1 VINFKLKELLM
12 GPKISI
18 CIPAYNRPELLPE
31 LLDSILSQDY
41 DSYNIVICED
51 DSPKR
56 SEIRDVASQYIDRYP
71 GLIQYYEN
79 ESNLGF
85 DSNVRRLFEKAD
97 GEFCLF
103 MGNDDLMCPRALS
116 TVAAALDR
124 YPNLGVVMRSY
135 ASFEGSPENIKQ
147 IHRYFA
153 TERFFPAGRE
163 TIVTF
168 YRRSVVLPG
177 VTIHRESALQY
188 GTDRFDGTA
197 LYQVYLV
204 ANILADKNGVFLP
217 EILAL
222 NRHGSIPEL
231 GNSPKERAR
240 FVPTEQTPRSSVN
253 FVAGMLEIAKY
264 IEENRGIKVYEKILQ
279 DIGNYSYP
287 ILSIQAKG
295 SLPVFLRYSY
305 KLAQLGFWKNAKF
318 YLYVLSL
325 LLLGPKRMDHL
336 ISLIKDKL
344 GFTPVFGRI
353 YTGRAH

>member
-1 VINFKLKELLM
+1 M
-12 GPKISI
+12 APKISV
-18 CIPAYNRPELLPE
+18 CIPAYNRPELLPP
-31 LLDSILSQDY
+31 LLDSIVSQDY

-51 DSPKR
+51 NSPKR
-56 SEIRDVASQYIDRYP
+56 REIHKVASQYIDRHP

-79 ESNLGF
+79 EENLGF
-85 DSNVRRLFEKAD
+85 DGNVRRLFEKAD

-103 MGNDDLMCPRALS
+103 MGNDDLMCPKALS
-116 TVAAALDR
+116 ILAAALER
-124 YPNLGVVMRSY
+124 YHHVGVVMRSY
-135 ASFEGSPENIKQ
+135 ASFEGSPDNIKQ

-153 TERFFPAGRE
+153 TERFFPAGPE

-168 YRRSVVLPG
+168 YRRLVVLPG

-188 GTDRFDGTA
+188 DTDQFDGTA

-204 ANILADKNGVFLP
+204 ANILADKNGLFLP

-222 NRHGSIPEL
+222 NRHGGIPDL

-240 FVPTEQTPRSSVN
+240 FVPTEQTPESSVY
-253 FVAGMLEIAKY
+253 FVEGMLEIAKY
-264 IEENRGIKVYEKILQ
+264 IEENRGIKVYEKILK

-287 ILSIQAKG
+287 ILSIQAKR
-295 SLPVFLRYSY
+295 SLSVFLRYSY

-325 LLLGPKRMDHL
+325 LILGPERMDHV
-336 ISLIKDKL
+336 INRIKNKL

-353 YTGRAH
+353 YTGRST